1 MLSRLYLRRSDPR
14 LSDLKRSDP
23 RRSPL
28 GRLRRLAL
36 DQRGVTA
43 VEYGLMAAL
52 IGLTIFAAV
61 SSVGQG
67 IKDTLYGQIVAALQ
81 NMGK

>member
-1 MLSRLYLRRSDPR
+1 MFRHL
-14 LSDLKRSDP
+14 DP

-28 GRLRRLAL
+28 RSLHRFAL
-36 DQRGVTA
+36 DKSGVTA
-43 VEYGLMAAL
+43 VEYGLMVAL

-61 SSVGQG
+61 SAVGQG
-67 IKDTLYGQIVAALQ
+67 IKNTLYGQIVTALQ

>member
-1 MLSRLYLRRSDPR
+1 MSQPP
-14 LSDLKRSDP
+14 P
-23 RRSPL
+23 RRPL
-28 GRLRRLAL
+28 GARRFAA
-36 DQRGVTA
+36 DDTGATA

-52 IGLTIFAAV
+52 IALTIFGAL

-67 IKDTLYGQIVAALQ
+67 IKTTLYGQIVTALQ